1 MNSAVKVNKTHDS
14 VKNAMTSF
22 RYFYCRKQLTGCAFK
37 KGVLK
42 NFAKFTGKHLVLESL
57 F

>member
-1 MNSAVKVNKTHDS
+1 MNSAVKVNKTHDA